1 MTRQDAPQQQST
13 ATTAATTTTMIEWT
27 AEEVERFH
35 HALSVFEEGQ
45 WKEIATYIGTSRSP
59 QQIQAYYESC
69 IAPTKRSGGQR
80 RRRSWEDG
88 HARGGPATP
97 STQARP
103 NYLHPPPSLAR
114 PFLPSPR
121 HTPTGS
127 SSANG
132 RRSMEAMF
140 NGVLDLF
147 PGTTFRDKLIK
158 FYYEYNPSK
167 VNEVDQILIQF
178 RNREVRL
185 FLNLAVKYRL
195 TQNLP
200 PELVD
205 ITKRNL
211 LRATTPKQS
220 QDSNLRMLSSI
231 VPSSTT
237 ATMTNGTS
245 SSFLTRPIAGRVSPT
260 ESLPTLRSY
269 VGQSTPS
276 LPPVSAAMD
285 VPTWSNPQPPAP
297 YLV

>member
-1 MTRQDAPQQQST
+1 
-13 ATTAATTTTMIEWT
+13 
-27 AEEVERFH
+27 
-35 HALSVFEEGQ
+35 
-45 WKEIATYIGTSRSP
+45 
-59 QQIQAYYESC
+59 
-69 IAPTKRSGGQR
+69 
-80 RRRSWEDG
+80 
-88 HARGGPATP
+88 
-97 STQARP
+97 
-103 NYLHPPPSLAR
+103 
-114 PFLPSPR
+114 
-121 HTPTGS
+121 
-127 SSANG
+127 
-132 RRSMEAMF
+132 MEAMF
-140 NGVLDLF
+140 NVVLDLF

-195 TQNLP
+195 AQNLP

-269 VGQSTPS
+269 VGQSTPA